1 MEGKFCEVRQFGKL
15 GALPL
20 PLARDNSVDHMINKV
35 IVEPLSLTLDTL
47 SPETQPLGYGA
58 TLLVF
63 GLPVYPSG
71 SYQGWCL
78 LASVRARRAWRSSL
92 HLLFTLVTL
101 LWSSGAAPGVDVG

>member
-63 GLPVYPSG
+63 G
-71 SYQGWCL
+71 
-78 LASVRARRAWRSSL
+78 RARDYHPVQAEFPEGVL
-92 HLLFTLVTL
+92 H
-101 LWSSGAAPGVDVG
+101 